1 MLRFSGVGVT
11 DVGHVRVHNE
21 DSGFLGPYVALV
33 ADGVGGAAAGEVAS
47 ATAAYV
53 VAAVARQRQGEDPAS
68 VLTEG
73 IQLAVQSL
81 SDGVAADLDRAGMA
95 TTMTAVAT
103 DGDRVVMAHIGDS
116 RGYLFRD
123 GRLLRVSCDH
133 TYVQQLVDQ
142 GHLDPDAVRRHP
154 WRNVVLRSLHGK
166 DGTGQDGTG
175 QDGTGQEHADLVEL
189 GLVVGDRVLLCS
201 DGLTDLVPEHRIAEV
216 LHLRDPHSAA
226 ARLVEDALEAGGT
239 DNVTCL
245 VFDVVEGP
253 EVSGDGQVIG
263 ALRDVDNIVDPAAVT
278 SLGRGPGA

>member
-11 DVGHVRVHNE
+11 DVGRVRDHNE

-53 VAAVARQRQGEDPAS
+53 VASVARQRQREDPAS
-68 VLTEG
+68 ALAEG

-95 TTMTAVAT
+95 TTMTAVVT

-123 GRLLRVSCDH
+123 GRLVRVSRDH

-154 WRNVVLRSLHGK
+154 WRHVVLRALHGEE
-166 DGTGQDGTG
+166 GSL
-175 QDGTGQEHADLVEL
+175 QEHADLVEL

-201 DGLTDLVPEHRIAEV
+201 DGLTDLVPEQRIAEV
-216 LHLRDPHSAA
+216 LHLKDPHSAA
-226 ARLVEDALEAGGT
+226 ARLVEDAVEAGGT

-253 EVSGDGQVIG
+253 EVSGDGQLIG
-263 ALRDVDNIVDPAAVT
+263 ALRDVHNIVDPTAFT
-278 SLGRGPGA
+278 SIGRGLGA

>member
-11 DVGHVRVHNE
+11 DVGHVREHNE

-53 VAAVARQRQGEDPAS
+53 VAALARQRQGEDPAS

-81 SDGVAADLDRAGMA
+81 SDGVAADLTKAGMA
-95 TTMTAVAT
+95 TTMTAVVT
-103 DGDRVVMAHIGDS
+103 DGTQVVMAHIGDS

-123 GRLLRVSCDH
+123 GHLLRVSSDH

-166 DGTGQDGTG
+166 DGTA
-175 QDGTGQEHADLVEL
+175 QEHADLMEL

-201 DGLTDLVPEHRIAEV
+201 DGLTDLVPEHRIADV
-216 LHLRDPHSAA
+216 LHLQDPHSAA

-245 VFDVVEGP
+245 VFDLLDGP
-253 EVSGDGQVIG
+253 EVSGDGQLIG
-263 ALRDVDNIVDPAAVT
+263 ALSDVHNIVDAAAIT
-278 SLGRGPGA
+278 SLWRSTGS

>member
-11 DVGHVRVHNE
+11 DVGNVRDHNE
-21 DSGFLGPYVALV
+21 DSGFLGPYAALV

-81 SDGVAADLDRAGMA
+81 SDGVAADLARAGMA
-95 TTMTAVAT
+95 TTMTAVVT
-103 DGDRVVMAHIGDS
+103 DGERVVMAHIGDS

-123 GRLLRVSCDH
+123 GRLMRVSSDH

-154 WRNVVLRSLHGK
+154 WRNVVLRSLHGQ
-166 DGTGQDGTG
+166 DGMGQDGM
-175 QDGTGQEHADLVEL
+175 GQEHADLVEL

-216 LHLRDPHSAA
+216 LHLQDSHRAA
-226 ARLVEDALEAGGT
+226 ARLVEDALEAGGS

-245 VFDVVEGP
+245 VFDVVNGP
-253 EVSGDGQVIG
+253 EVSGDGQLIG
-263 ALRDVDNIVDPAAVT
+263 ALRDVHNIVDPAAVT
-278 SLGRGPGA
+278 SPGRGTSA